1 MANDS
6 LSQTLAKLVER
17 GAKKMYR
24 GSVSLSDVVGLTD
37 KELEAM
43 YGVGYHLFNW
53 GKYQPALDIFSVLT
67 LYSPFKA
74 HYWRAAG
81 AVNQAMK
88 RFKEAILAYDMALTN
103 NNLDAVS
110 YTYRG
115 ESRLALGD
123 VLGGISDLKKAI
135 EVGEKL
141 PAYIN
146 WVKRAKTLL
155 AVRENAAQAVQN
167 APKKP

>member
-6 LSQTLAKLVER
+6 IAQTMARLVES

-24 GSVSLSDVVGLTD
+24 GSVTLGDVVGLAD
-37 KELEAM
+37 EELEAM

-67 LYSPFKA
+67 LYSPFKG

-88 RFKEAILAYDMALTN
+88 RFKQAVLAYDMAITN
-103 NNLDAVS
+103 NNQDAVS

-115 ESRLALGD
+115 ESLLALGD
-123 VLGGISDLKKAI
+123 APAGVRDLKKAI
-135 EVGEKL
+135 QVGE
-141 PAYIN
+141 PVAAYVA
-146 WVKRAKTLL
+146 WVKRAKILL
-155 AVRENAAQAVQN
+155 SVREGSNPPTSAA
-167 APKKP
+167 K

>member
-6 LSQTLAKLVER
+6 VSQTMAKLVEQ

-24 GSVSLSDVVGLTD
+24 GSVSLSDVVGLSD
-37 KELEAM
+37 EELEAM

-67 LYSPFKA
+67 LYSPFRG

-88 RFKEAILAYDMALTN
+88 RFKEAVLAYDMAITN
-103 NNLDAVS
+103 NNQDAVS

-115 ESRLALGD
+115 ESLLALGD
-123 VLGGISDLKKAI
+123 PAGGMRDLKKAI
-135 EVGEKL
+135 EVGESFA
-141 PAYIN
+141 AYAN
-146 WVKRAKTLL
+146 WVKRAKTLIQ
-155 AVRENAAQAVQN
+155 VREQVAST
-167 APKKP
+167 PTT